1 MSFLKLDLKTE
12 YRNQH
17 IDVLNEF
24 YLPLFEESKLY
35 CRAVGFFSS
44 SIFARYAIGLH
55 SLAKNKGKIKIVA
68 SPALS
73 DEDFEAIKKGY
84 EIRSKIIHDAILREL
99 YEPKNLFEKQSLN
112 LLANYIADGT
122 LDLKI
127 ALLGNKNHNL
137 GIYHEKLGLLY
148 DEDNNIVAFS
158 GSPNES
164 QMALEYNYETI
175 DVFCSWKNSDKE
187 RVSEKEQAFNSIWQ
201 GNDDKIEVFDFPD
214 VNEEIIKKYKYTNT
228 KNELDENVYEI
239 LPENSDYETEN
250 VQLHQTIEIP
260 ETVTL
265 YDYQKQAIN
274 NWQQHN
280 YIGIFDM
287 ATGTGKTFTGIGALC
302 ELYKNQGMV
311 FAVIVCPYQHLV
323 EQWVEDL
330 EVFGIKPIIGY
341 GSPQYK
347 GFRRKLKN
355 AVFDFNLQVK
365 DFGCFICTKD
375 TFADEDVQKSISEI
389 HDNCLLLVDEAH
401 NIGAQSYLKLL
412 NKNMYKYRLA
422 LSATLD
428 RFNDE
433 VGTQILHDFFGE
445 KCIEYDIER
454 AINEGKLTRYYY
466 YPITVELTESELEK
480 YISISKEIFKRTKI
494 DKYGNSILD
503 ESGKMLAIKRAR
515 IVAGANNKTQML
527 LREIEQYKNDNHI
540 LIYCGATTQK
550 ENEYNEEEI
559 RQIDNISKQLW
570 NQLGIK
576 TAQFTANENSME
588 RKQLI
593 RDFAEGDVLQGLVA
607 IKCLD
612 EGVNVPAV
620 DKAFILASTTNPKEY
635 IQRRGRV
642 LRKYKGKEYS
652 VIYDFVTLPRR
663 LADVKYL
670 TEEEMKYERTL
681 IKNELTRIIEFSR
694 IAENSIDSVN
704 LMMKLKDAYGLYEEE
719 DND

>member
-1 MSFLKLDLKTE
+1 M
-12 YRNQH
+12 
-17 IDVLNEF
+17 
-24 YLPLFEESKLY
+24 
-35 CRAVGFFSS
+35 
-44 SIFARYAIGLH
+44 AR
-55 SLAKNKGKIKIVA
+55 
-68 SPALS
+68 
-73 DEDFEAIKKGY
+73 
-84 EIRSKIIHDAILREL
+84 
-99 YEPKNLFEKQSLN
+99 
-112 LLANYIADGT
+112 
-122 LDLKI
+122 
-127 ALLGNKNHNL
+127 
-137 GIYHEKLGLLY
+137 
-148 DEDNNIVAFS
+148 
-158 GSPNES
+158 
-164 QMALEYNYETI
+164 
-175 DVFCSWKNSDKE
+175 
-187 RVSEKEQAFNSIWQ
+187 
-201 GNDDKIEVFDFPD
+201 NDDKIEVFDFPD

-466 YPITVELTESELEK
+466 YPITVELTESELEN
-480 YISISKEIFKRTKI
+480 IF
-494 DKYGNSILD
+494 
-503 ESGKMLAIKRAR
+503 
-515 IVAGANNKTQML
+515 Q
-527 LREIEQYKNDNHI
+527 
-540 LIYCGATTQK
+540 
-550 ENEYNEEEI
+550 
-559 RQIDNISKQLW
+559 
-570 NQLGIK
+570 
-576 TAQFTANENSME
+576 
-588 RKQLI
+588 
-593 RDFAEGDVLQGLVA
+593 
-607 IKCLD
+607 
-612 EGVNVPAV
+612 
-620 DKAFILASTTNPKEY
+620 
-635 IQRRGRV
+635 
-642 LRKYKGKEYS
+642 
-652 VIYDFVTLPRR
+652 
-663 LADVKYL
+663 
-670 TEEEMKYERTL
+670 
-681 IKNELTRIIEFSR
+681 
-694 IAENSIDSVN
+694 
-704 LMMKLKDAYGLYEEE
+704 
-719 DND
+719 

>member
-55 SLAKNKGKIKIVA
+55 SLAENNGKIKIVA

-84 EIRSKIIHDAILREL
+84 EIRSEIIRNAILREL

-187 RVSEKEQAFNSIWQ
+187 RVIEKEQAFNSIWQ

-214 VNEEIIKKYKYTNT
+214 VKEEIIKKYKYTKT
-228 KNELDENVYEI
+228 KNELNENVYEI

-250 VQLHQTIEIP
+250 VQSPQTIEIP
-260 ETVTL
+260 DTVTL

-302 ELYKNQGMV
+302 ELYKNKGMV

-341 GSPQYK
+341 GSSQYK
-347 GFRRKLKN
+347 GFRKKLKN

-365 DFGCFICTKD
+365 DFACFICTKD

-433 VGTQILHDFFGE
+433 VGTQILHDFFGD

-466 YPITVELTESELEK
+466 YPVTVELTESELEK
-480 YISISKEIFKRTKI
+480 YISISKEIFKHTKF

-515 IVAGANNKTQML
+515 IVAGANNKTQIL

-663 LADVKYL
+663 LDDVRYL
-670 TEEEMKYERTL
+670 TEDEMKYERTL
-681 IKNELTRIIEFSR
+681 IKNELTRIREFSR

-704 LMMKLKDAYGLYEEE
+704 LMMKLKDAYGFYEEK